1 VLARVAE
8 NIYWLSR
15 YLERAENT
23 VRLVDMHGRM
33 LIDHPDIDEHAGW
46 IVLININALDESF
59 AEKYQQATEQS
70 VCDFLLADTDNPGSL
85 VSAFIAIQNNLR
97 SCRDIVPRSSYEA
110 INGACRYV
118 RQQVELGITQ
128 HSRRQA
134 FLNNAKM
141 RLLAISGDINSNMS
155 NDVGYQFMR
164 MGCNIER
171 ADMTSRI
178 IDVQSSR
185 LDVQSSRLAG
195 VDSDNE
201 LLLHQWQRWMSVLKT
216 LSALQMY
223 RQHVH
228 KPVDGR
234 STLQFLLHNRRLPRS
249 YHFCIDRLESTLLT
263 LNRNTRPLAK
273 IDSVRTRLTS
283 ADLQTLAQQPLEL
296 HQFIDSLQLSLQSV
310 ADAIS
315 ETYFP
320 PQDS

>member
-46 IVLININALDESF
+46 IVLISINALDESF

-171 ADMTSRI
+171 A
-178 IDVQSSR
+178 
-185 LDVQSSRLAG
+185 
-195 VDSDNE
+195 
-201 LLLHQWQRWMSVLKT
+201 
-216 LSALQMY
+216 
-223 RQHVH
+223 
-228 KPVDGR
+228 VDGR

>member
-23 VRLVDMHGRM
+23 VRLLDVHGRT
-33 LIDHPDIDEHAGW
+33 LIDYPDINEHAGW
-46 IVLININALDESF
+46 IALISINALDESF
-59 AEKYQQATEQS
+59 AKKYQQATEQS

-85 VSAFIAIQNNLR
+85 VNAFIAVQNNLR

-110 INGACRYV
+110 INSACRYV
-118 RQQVELGITQ
+118 HQQLGLGISQ
-128 HSRRQA
+128 YSQRQV

-185 LDVQSSRLAG
+185 LAG
-195 VDSDNE
+195 PHANDE
-201 LLLHQWQRWMSVLKT
+201 LIPLQWQRWMSVLKT

-228 KPVDGR
+228 KPVDGH
-234 STLQFLLHNRRLPRS
+234 STLEFLLHNARLPRS
-249 YHFCIDRLESTLLT
+249 YQFCIDRLETTLLT
-263 LNRNTRPLAK
+263 LKRNTEPLSK
-273 IDSVRTRLTS
+273 IKSVRRQLAS
-283 ADLQTLAQQPLEL
+283 ADLQLLAEQPLML

-310 ADAIS
+310 ANVIS

-320 PQDS
+320 PQET